1 MEDNLKLCVKEIC
14 KKRGWTLKQLAEKMD
29 VAPET
34 LTRAIS
40 DNANPT
46 LATLKNIANAL
57 DIEIGELFAS
67 SNTANQ
73 ISGHIEVNGEI
84 YSIKSFNDFERLH
97 EKLKKENN
105 TN

>member
-1 MEDNLKLCVKEIC
+1 MEDNSKLRVKQIC
-14 KKRGWTLKQLAEKMD
+14 KERGLTLKQLAEKMG

-46 LATLKNIANAL
+46 LATLKSIANAL
-57 DIEIGELFAS
+57 EMEIGEIFAS

-73 ISGHIEVNGEI
+73 ISGHIEVNGEVF
-84 YSIKSFNDFERLH
+84 SIKCINDFERVY
-97 EKLKKENN
+97 EKLKK
-105 TN
+105 